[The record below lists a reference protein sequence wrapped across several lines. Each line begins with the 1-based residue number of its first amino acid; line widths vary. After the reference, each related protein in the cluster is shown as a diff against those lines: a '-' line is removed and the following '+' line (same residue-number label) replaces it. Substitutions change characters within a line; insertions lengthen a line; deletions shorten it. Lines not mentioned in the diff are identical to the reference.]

1 LSYGRILMK
10 IVSLN
15 YNGNRMVSPNPVA
28 GYARRKSPEVSWIR
42 LSIRAKSRAGCGNR
56 GLAKREDL

>member
-15 YNGNRMVSPNPVA
+15 YNGNRMVSPNPA
-28 GYARRKSPEVSWIR
+28 DGYARQKTQR
-42 LSIRAKSRAGCGNR
+42 
-56 GLAKREDL
+56 